1 MLPTGSSLL
10 SQYWAFE
17 REATRRQRWLNVSNE
32 SLNASTGLHEWMS
45 WLRRVMDSSAAFITS
60 AANDVGRMQDVAD
73 KERNSIGSEHSLA
86 GLPKSTSEK
95 FDRALEA
102 HRRIL
107 TSSLSTFR
115 RAQLVLGQ
123 LNTSLMGAAG
133 ALKAADADLVVAGRH
148 MSGEMRR
155 LKESA
160 SKIATSPD
168 LMAEAQRYSAAA
180 SQMRS
185 NLASDGV
192 LPGVMGGQQRAPSSS
207 PTRQA
212 TTPGG
217 AVGQAHDGGVEGLS
231 NAGGTSSKKQEA
243 VDGVS
248 PAGDSAAAKEKRPSD
263 GTPSESI
270 PNSVA
275 TPSFVTVRIP
285 DSWRPGSKV
294 RFSTDQGVVKFKPPS
309 GCNPGDLMEY
319 EPMTRKIRLVP
330 VAAPPPP
337 AVTASAGNG
346 VPPQAS

>member
-1 MLPTGSSLL
+1 
-10 SQYWAFE
+10 
-17 REATRRQRWLNVSNE
+17 
-32 SLNASTGLHEWMS
+32 
-45 WLRRVMDSSAAFITS
+45 
-60 AANDVGRMQDVAD
+60 
-73 KERNSIGSEHSLA
+73 
-86 GLPKSTSEK
+86 
-95 FDRALEA
+95 
-102 HRRIL
+102 
-107 TSSLSTFR
+107 
-115 RAQLVLGQ
+115 
-123 LNTSLMGAAG
+123 MGAAG

-148 MSGEMRR
+148 MAGEMRR

-185 NLASDGV
+185 DLASDGV

-231 NAGGTSSKKQEA
+231 NARGTSSKKQEA

-263 GTPSESI
+263 G
-270 PNSVA
+270 
-275 TPSFVTVRIP
+275 
-285 DSWRPGSKV
+285 SKV
-294 RFSTDQGVVKFKPPS
+294 RFSTDQGAVKFKPPS

-337 AVTASAGNG
+337 SVTASVGESTEEYCSHMAHMLLYTLSMSHIHALVATTKEPHRGD
-346 VPPQAS
+346 